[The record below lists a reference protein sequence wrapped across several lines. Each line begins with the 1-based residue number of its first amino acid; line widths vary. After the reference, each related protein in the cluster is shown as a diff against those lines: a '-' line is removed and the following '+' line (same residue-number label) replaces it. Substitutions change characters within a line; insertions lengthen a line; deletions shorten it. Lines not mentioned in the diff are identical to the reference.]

1 MNEEM
6 QINTERE
13 RERASK
19 YRLYYD
25 NSLPC
30 LAKIQGLEPIESINQ
45 LISQ

>member
-6 QINTERE
+6 QINT
-13 RERASK
+13 ERASK

-30 LAKIQGLEPIESINQ
+30 LAKIQGLEPIELINQ

>member
-6 QINTERE
+6 QINA
-13 RERASK
+13 ERASK

-30 LAKIQGLEPIESINQ
+30 LAKIQGPEPIESINQ

>member
-13 RERASK
+13 RASSS
-19 YRLYYD
+19 RLYYD

-30 LAKIQGLEPIESINQ
+30 LAKIQGLKPIESINQ
-45 LISQ
+45 LFSQ

>member
-6 QINTERE
+6 QINTE